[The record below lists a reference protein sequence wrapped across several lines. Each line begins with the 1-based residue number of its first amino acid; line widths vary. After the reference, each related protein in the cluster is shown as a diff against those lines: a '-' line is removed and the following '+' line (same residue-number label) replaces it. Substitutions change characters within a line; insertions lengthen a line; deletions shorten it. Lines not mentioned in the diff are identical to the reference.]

1 MYLFFIIIIIHNK
14 DYSHMY
20 SNKNGLTSVGKE
32 LISLND
38 KLRYI
43 NCKAKDVKSGQFRIK
58 KP

>member
-1 MYLFFIIIIIHNK
+1 
-14 DYSHMY
+14 MY